1 MMNLF
6 QIKDSL
12 ILTIKSILIAALI
25 QSCTV
30 SPKYRTVVLS
40 FRANVDGSPLVL
52 GSRRYQNPNGT
63 GEFTIENFKLYISN
77 IVLVNSQTE
86 NAHREENSYHLLRFD
101 SSEGVYNVSIDSV
114 ELTDFD
120 SLYFSI
126 GVDSAKNKS
135 IDNIGDLDPN
145 SQMAW
150 NWNVGYKFVVMEG
163 NYYKQRDGKPT
174 PLVFHI
180 GFSENYRQL
189 TFKIDPLY
197 ASSNKPIDFDVNISA
212 MFGMP
217 NQINFDTLSSVTFN
231 RSKAQFV
238 AGNFTN
244 MLHLRK

>member
-1 MMNLF
+1 MKNSF

-12 ILTIKSILIAALI
+12 ILTIKSILIAVLI
-25 QSCTV
+25 QSCTA

-40 FRANVDGSPLVL
+40 FRANVDGKPLVL
-52 GSRRYQNPNGT
+52 GSGRYQNPNGT
-63 GEFTIENFKLYISN
+63 GEFTVENFKLYVSN

-86 NAHREENSYHLLRFD
+86 KTHREEDSYHLLRFD
-101 SSEGVYNVSIDSV
+101 SHEGVYNVSIDSV
-114 ELTDFD
+114 ALIDID

-126 GVDSAKNKS
+126 GVDSAKNTS

-163 NYYKQRDGKPT
+163 NYYKQGDGKPT

-180 GFSENYRQL
+180 GFPENYKRL
-189 TFKIDPLY
+189 SFKIDPFRP
-197 ASSNKPIDFDVNISA
+197 SNEQINFDVNISA